1 MALAVGTWP
10 SGSIAMGTGDTVR
23 CGGTAASHWTTLV
36 RDFKEEAI
44 MKTFVLLA
52 LLTLGIVT
60 IGGCHWNHRHHHN
73 DYRGSAWR

>member
-1 MALAVGTWP
+1 
-10 SGSIAMGTGDTVR
+10 
-23 CGGTAASHWTTLV
+23 
-36 RDFKEEAI
+36 
-44 MKTFVLLA
+44 MKTFVLLV